1 MARIIAYPEVV
12 PSADD
17 CLVGTQKSTSG
28 NQTNPTKN
36 FTVKQVVEAG
46 SGVKTVT
53 VSLTNAEWLS
63 LQNEFPLILAQ
74 GAGKAI
80 RVIRSAILFDFNST
94 NFTWN
99 SKMELKYAGSSAF
112 ISAFSI
118 FPSNQITQ
126 DSIYTFPENLGTIEL
141 ELNKNLVLK
150 QGGSGALGGDGT
162 VKISITYEVIDYNNF

>member
-12 PSADD
+12 PSVDD
-17 CLVGTQKSTSG
+17 YLIGTQKSTSG

-53 VSLTNAEWLS
+53 ISLTNAQWLS

-74 GAGKAI
+74 GVGKSI

-99 SKMELKYAGSSAF
+99 TSLQLKYAGSTSF
-112 ISAFSI
+112 ISTFNI
-118 FPSNQITQ
+118 FPSAQVTQ
-126 DSIYTFPENLGTIEL
+126 DSIYNFPTNLSTVEL

-162 VKISITYEVIDYNNF
+162 VKISITYDVVDYNNF